1 MIQVWTHGENASFG
15 QCGALDRH
23 SGSQTSFAYTPGLT
37 PTDAVSVTMPTRVKS
52 WDWAGGLAP
61 IFEMNLP
68 EGTLRDRLQRRFAKA
83 TGHFDDLDLLSIVG
97 RAQIGRIRYSGIAE
111 ALDESVPFQS
121 VDEILGA
128 KRADGLYDYLLEQF
142 APHSGIAGVQPKVL
156 VRDSQKLSFARSG
169 KSPSIMGA
177 THIVKMWDQADYPQL
192 AANEFFCLTAAKR
205 LGFEVPQFTLSDT
218 GEALVVERF
227 DIGDE
232 GWLGFEDFCVLNGFN
247 ARRKYDGSI
256 ETSLFKRLAAFSAL
270 EKSVSDA
277 KTLFKLIVLNCALG
291 NGDAHLKNFGLLY
304 DRIDAQMRLAPV
316 YDLVTTTAYLPND
329 QMALTLDGIARW
341 PTRKRLI
348 HLGRTRAYLS
358 TEAIVAFFDAVS
370 QTLMD
375 LRGDVCAWFASS
387 PNPEIGEAIIK
398 QWETWSLE
406 RD

>member
-227 DIGDE
+227 DMAMKAG
-232 GWLGFEDFCVLNGFN
+232 LVL
-247 ARRKYDGSI
+247 KIS
-256 ETSLFKRLAAFSAL
+256 AFSTASTPDESMMAAL
-270 EKSVSDA
+270 KQACSNVLP
-277 KTLFKLIVLNCALG
+277 LFLPSRKALVTQRPCLSSLSLIVRWAMAMPTSRTSAFCMT
-291 NGDAHLKNFGLLY
+291 GL
-304 DRIDAQMRLAPV
+304 
-316 YDLVTTTAYLPND
+316 
-329 QMALTLDGIARW
+329 
-341 PTRKRLI
+341 TRKC
-348 HLGRTRAYLS
+348 G
-358 TEAIVAFFDAVS
+358 
-370 QTLMD
+370 
-375 LRGDVCAWFASS
+375 
-387 PNPEIGEAIIK
+387 
-398 QWETWSLE
+398 
-406 RD
+406 